1 MSNAKETKETKEDK
15 AKEMRT
21 TASEIGT
28 EEELPKPPQLKPKM
42 FIAPIVLMG
51 SKRLGID
58 WNDEDTKLKI
68 RMAFTISV
76 TVCYLVIF
84 YMYKQVKRKEKKL
97 SEDTVEVTAKDP
109 YNNGEEKKET
119 LTYYEH
125 DLREVKK
132 AGTSQAFGFLMTSV
146 LHFYFKLNPPIV
158 LQTIMLPLNM
168 METPAF
174 QVHVLEKDGSAN
186 KKLQRPWMPEEKP
199 NPFADLAKAM
209 SPPPPE
215 KKNSEKEAKKNGE
228 KEDAKRK

>member
-146 LHFYFKLNPPIV
+146 LHFYFKLTPPIV

-174 QVHVLEKDGSAN
+174 QVHVLGKDGSEN

-215 KKNSEKEAKKNGE
+215 KKKSEKEAKKNGE

>member
-58 WNDEDTKLKI
+58 WNDEDTKMKI

-76 TVCYLVIF
+76 TVCYLNIF

-215 KKNSEKEAKKNGE
+215 KKKSEKEAKKNGE
-228 KEDAKRK
+228 KEDAKRT